1 MSTGKVEV
9 VSTGV
14 EVTVSVGV
22 VDLEESIAVESDI
35 GGADSVPVVDS
46 GVSQPIAAIAK
57 KAMKSM
63 LFMSVTLVEQNG
75 CQIGIN
81 HVKTIP
87 KSQIYDTHEPKPRKK
102 TMKSINYQ

>member
-1 MSTGKVEV
+1 VLVSTGRVEV

-22 VDLEESIAVESDI
+22 VGLAVESDI

-46 GVSQPIAAIAK
+46 GVSQPMAAIAK

-75 CQIGIN
+75 YRSPLI
-81 HVKTIP
+81 
-87 KSQIYDTHEPKPRKK
+87 
-102 TMKSINYQ
+102 M